1 MALLRLDGVRKHF
14 GDHHVL
20 TGVSLEVEEGQVV
33 CLIGA
38 SGSGK
43 STLLRCVDLLEVVDD
58 GTIWLDGRDISDPRR
73 QPGRRTPR
81 GGDRLP
87 GLQPVPAPVRAR
99 QHHPRARDARCG
111 GRARRARHAPSSCWS
126 DSVWPRRRARIPDC
140 LSGGQQQR
148 VAVIRAMAMKPR
160 LLLLD
165 EITSALDPMLVGDV
179 LEVIRELK
187 EEGMTIVMATHEMVF
202 AREIGRPHRVPRRR
216 RDRRGG
222 SAVGGVHR
230 TEGRTDRPVP
240 RAAPRPLRRRISEI
254 SGGVPRVRPPHVSG
268 RRACEGCWRRGR
280 WSSSR

>member
-1 MALLRLDGVRKHF
+1 MALLQLDGVRKHF

-58 GTIWLDGRDISDPRR
+58 GTIWLDGRDITAPDVNPDGVRREVAIVFQAYNLFPHLSVLDNITLGPRR
-73 QPGRRTPR
+73 SLRRPR
-81 GGDRLP
+81 QASEEQALELLERF
-87 GLQPVPAPVRAR
+87 GLAEKARAY
-99 QHHPRARDARCG
+99 P
-111 GRARRARHAPSSCWS
+111 
-126 DSVWPRRRARIPDC
+126 DS

-187 EEGMTIVMATHEMVF
+187 QEGMTIVMATHEMVF
-202 AREIGRPHRVPRRR
+202 AREIG
-216 RDRRGG
+216 DRIVFLDGG
-222 SAVGGVHR
+222 GIVEEGPPSEVFTAPKDER
-230 TEGRTDRPVP
+230 TARFLARHLD
-240 RAAPRPLRRRISEI
+240 
-254 SGGVPRVRPPHVSG
+254 H
-268 RRACEGCWRRGR
+268 
-280 WSSSR
+280 

>member
-1 MALLRLDGVRKHF
+1 MALLQLDGVRKHF

-20 TGVSLEVEEGQVV
+20 TGVSLEVAEGQVV

-58 GTIWLDGRDISDPRR
+58 GTIWLDGRDITAPDVNPDGVRREVAIVFQAYNLFPHLSVLDNITLGPRR
-73 QPGRRTPR
+73 SLRRPR
-81 GGDRLP
+81 QASEERALELLERF
-87 GLQPVPAPVRAR
+87 GLAEKARAY
-99 QHHPRARDARCG
+99 P
-111 GRARRARHAPSSCWS
+111 
-126 DSVWPRRRARIPDC
+126 DS

-187 EEGMTIVMATHEMVF
+187 QEGMTIVMATHEMVF
-202 AREIGRPHRVPRRR
+202 AREIG
-216 RDRRGG
+216 DRIVFLDGG
-222 SAVGGVHR
+222 GIVEEGPPSELFTAPKDER
-230 TEGRTDRPVP
+230 TARFLARHLD
-240 RAAPRPLRRRISEI
+240 
-254 SGGVPRVRPPHVSG
+254 H
-268 RRACEGCWRRGR
+268 
-280 WSSSR
+280 

>member
-1 MALLRLDGVRKHF
+1 MALLQLDGVRKHF

-58 GTIWLDGRDISDPRR
+58 GTIWLDGRDITAPDVNPDGVRREVAIVFQAYNLFPHLSVLDNITLGPRR
-73 QPGRRTPR
+73 SLRRPR
-81 GGDRLP
+81 QASEERALELLERF
-87 GLQPVPAPVRAR
+87 GLAEKARAY
-99 QHHPRARDARCG
+99 P
-111 GRARRARHAPSSCWS
+111 
-126 DSVWPRRRARIPDC
+126 DS

-148 VAVIRAMAMKPR
+148 VALIRAMAMKPR

-187 EEGMTIVMATHEMVF
+187 QEGMTIVMATHEMVF
-202 AREIGRPHRVPRRR
+202 AREIG
-216 RDRRGG
+216 DRIVFLDGG
-222 SAVGGVHR
+222 GIVEEGPPSEVFTAPKDER
-230 TEGRTDRPVP
+230 TARFLARHLDR
-240 RAAPRPLRRRISEI
+240 
-254 SGGVPRVRPPHVSG
+254 
-268 RRACEGCWRRGR
+268 
-280 WSSSR
+280 